1 MTNLKKCKDCGK
13 EISKSADRCPHC
25 GAKPPGCGSFIC
37 LLIVALAISIFFITS
52 CSRSDAPPA
61 TSIKMSNDSKRFKAT
76 EQNFSVVVD
85 DKTKT
90 IALENKTGKP
100 LKDIEISLRKDVV
113 AFELYGLKFKEL
125 PEKIT
130 QINFTDLKKDTGT
143 LQTGT
148 NFNGTPFDGTLSD
161 IKFFTG
167 YSPSTK
173 GISIPIKN

>member
-61 TSIKMSNDSKRFKAT
+61 TPIKMSNDSKRFKAT

-90 IALENKTGKP
+90 TNQGITCATRFCCSSCCFPRAAYLMRNSVRSKCRHARTRRRALIKQCPHAPNCWAT
-100 LKDIEISLRKDVV
+100 I
-113 AFELYGLKFKEL
+113 
-125 PEKIT
+125 
-130 QINFTDLKKDTGT
+130 
-143 LQTGT
+143 
-148 NFNGTPFDGTLSD
+148 PF
-161 IKFFTG
+161 
-167 YSPSTK
+167 PS
-173 GISIPIKN
+173 KNA